1 MSSDFFEQSPQERA
15 ARLKRARRERAEK
28 EMPTPELIAKMEHNA
43 AIMLRFYSP
52 AEARRQMENILA
64 QIELLADG
72 HSGFPEAVLAMGA
85 KLDELIEK

>member
-1 MSSDFFEQSPQERA
+1 MST
-15 ARLKRARRERAEK
+15 AE
-28 EMPTPELIAKMEHNA
+28 LVAKMEHNA
-43 AIMLRFYSP
+43 TILLRFYGP
-52 AEARRQMENILA
+52 TEARRQMENILA